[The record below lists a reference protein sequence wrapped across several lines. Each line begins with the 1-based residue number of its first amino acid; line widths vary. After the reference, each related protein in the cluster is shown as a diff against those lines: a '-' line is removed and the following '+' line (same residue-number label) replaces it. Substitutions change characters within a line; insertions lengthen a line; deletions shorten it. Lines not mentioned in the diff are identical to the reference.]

1 MSQEDNRVEESQMF
15 EIIDD
20 EEHSA
25 QAIIKVIGIGGG
37 GGNAINYMIE
47 KGLTGAEFIA
57 MNTDA
62 QALRSSKA
70 DIRLQ
75 LGASITNGLGAGA
88 NPEIGYKSALEDK
101 ERIREIVAG
110 ADVVFI
116 AAGMGGGTG
125 TGACPVVAEIAKEEG
140 ALTIGVVSKPS
151 LFEGRKRMNYATQ
164 GIARLSENIDSL
176 LIIPNDKLQKSL
188 PRGISFLDA
197 LSAANGVL
205 YDAVSGFSSI
215 INNEESTINI
225 DFADVRT
232 VMTEAGTTAVMGIGV
247 SSGENR
253 AEEAVEE
260 AISCPLLED
269 VDLSD
274 ARGVLVHIVAGID
287 FSWDEYH
294 TVGDALKQFA
304 SEDSQ
309 NIIGVTV
316 DPTLETGEL
325 HVTVIVT
332 GIGERKSELNVVKNP
347 TLNNARG
354 AQPEAVERTVEP
366 EAAVA
371 QQSVTEQPKV
381 VVEQKPIKSAEPE
394 IVEPIAEVKDKA
406 SAESYLDIPAF
417 LRRQADN

>member
-1 MSQEDNRVEESQMF
+1 MSQEVNRVEENQMF

-47 KGLTGAEFIA
+47 KGLSGAEFIA

-75 LGASITNGLGAGA
+75 LGENITNGLGAGA

-101 ERIREIVAG
+101 ERIREIVSG
-110 ADVVFI
+110 ADVIFI

-151 LFEGRKRMNYATQ
+151 LFEGRKRMNYAMQ

-247 SSGENR
+247 SAGEER
-253 AEEAVEE
+253 AEEAVEQ

-316 DPTLETGEL
+316 DPTLNSGEL

-332 GIGERKSELNVVKNP
+332 GIGERKSDLNVVKNP
-347 TLNNARG
+347 TLDAKKALEESASDNN
-354 AQPEAVERTVEP
+354 VEEEVLAESDNVETNVEP
-366 EAAVA
+366 AIA
-371 QQSVTEQPKV
+371 
-381 VVEQKPIKSAEPE
+381 
-394 IVEPIAEVKDKA
+394 EPIAEVKAKKESD
-406 SAESYLDIPAF
+406 SYLDIPAF

>member
-1 MSQEDNRVEESQMF
+1 MSDNEYKVEKEQMF
-15 EIIDD
+15 EIVSD
-20 EEHSA
+20 EHQQ
-25 QAIIKVIGIGGG
+25 QAVIKVVGIGGG

-75 LGASITNGLGAGA
+75 LGAGITNGLGAGA

-101 ERIREIVAG
+101 DRIREILTG

-125 TGACPVVAEIAKEEG
+125 TGASPVVTEIAKELG

-151 LFEGRKRMNYATQ
+151 TFEGKKRNNYANQ
-164 GIARLSENIDSL
+164 GIERLAEHIDSL

-188 PRGISFLDA
+188 PRGVSFLDA

-205 YDAVSGFSSI
+205 FDAVSGFSAI

-247 SSGENR
+247 ASGENR
-253 AEEAVEE
+253 AEEAVEK

-269 VDLSD
+269 VDLSN
-274 ARGVLVHIVAGID
+274 ARGVLVHIVAGLD

-294 TVGDALKQFA
+294 IVGDALKEFA
-304 SEDSQ
+304 SDDSQ
-309 NIIGVTV
+309 IIFGVTV
-316 DPTLETGEL
+316 NPEIDSGEL

-332 GIGERKSELNVVKNP
+332 GLGERKSDVSVVKIP
-347 TLNNARG
+347 TAK
-354 AQPEAVERTVEP
+354 VESP
-366 EAAVA
+366 A
-371 QQSVTEQPKV
+371 
-381 VVEQKPIKSAEPE
+381 PE
-394 IVEPIAEVKDKA
+394 IASEPVVIEEVPNAEKP
-406 SAESYLDIPAF
+406 EGNYLDIPAF
-417 LRRQADN
+417 LRKQAD

>member
-1 MSQEDNRVEESQMF
+1 MSQEVNRVEENQMF

-20 EEHSA
+20 EDHSA

-75 LGASITNGLGAGA
+75 LGSNITNGLGAGA

-101 ERIREIVAG
+101 ERIREIVTG

-151 LFEGRKRMNYATQ
+151 MFEGRKRMNYATQ

-247 SSGENR
+247 SAGENR

-347 TLNNARG
+347 TLNSKKDVN
-354 AQPEAVERTVEP
+354 ETTEKTVAADNTSVQAEEQALAKATE
-366 EAAVA
+366 EAA
-371 QQSVTEQPKV
+371 Q
-381 VVEQKPIKSAEPE
+381 AEPE
-394 IVEPIAEVKDKA
+394 IVEPIAEVKDKS

>member
-1 MSQEDNRVEESQMF
+1 MF

-20 EEHSA
+20 EDHSA

-75 LGASITNGLGAGA
+75 LGADITNGLGAGA
-88 NPEIGYKSALEDK
+88 NPEVGYKSALEDI
-101 ERIREIVAG
+101 ERIREVVTG

-247 SSGENR
+247 ATGENR

-274 ARGVLVHIVAGID
+274 ARGVLVHIVAGMD
-287 FSWDEYH
+287 FSYDEYH
-294 TVGDALKQFA
+294 IVGDALKQFA

-316 DPTLETGEL
+316 DPALDTGAL

-332 GIGERKSELNVVKNP
+332 GIGERKSDLSVIKAVKLETP
-347 TLNNARG
+347 KTA
-354 AQPEAVERTVEP
+354 PEAVITLNT
-366 EAAVA
+366 
-371 QQSVTEQPKV
+371 QS
-381 VVEQKPIKSAEPE
+381 E
-394 IVEPIAEVKDKA
+394 IVESISEELQSTEIKEVEEPITAADSSDGKR
-406 SAESYLDIPAF
+406 SESYLDIPAF

>member
-1 MSQEDNRVEESQMF
+1 MSDNEYKVEKEQMF
-15 EIIDD
+15 EIVSD
-20 EEHSA
+20 EHEQ
-25 QAIIKVIGIGGG
+25 QAVIKVVGIGGG

-47 KGLTGAEFIA
+47 KGLAGAEFIA

-75 LGASITNGLGAGA
+75 LGAGITNGLGAGA

-101 ERIREIVAG
+101 DRIREILTG

-125 TGACPVVAEIAKEEG
+125 TGASPVVTEIAKELG

-151 LFEGRKRMNYATQ
+151 TFEGKKRINYANQ
-164 GIARLSENIDSL
+164 GIERLSEHIDSL

-188 PRGISFLDA
+188 PRGVSFLDA

-205 YDAVSGFSSI
+205 YDAVSGFSAI

-247 SSGENR
+247 SSGEDR
-253 AEEAVEE
+253 AEEAVEK

-269 VDLSD
+269 VDLSN
-274 ARGVLVHIVAGID
+274 ARGVLVHIVAGLD

-294 TVGDALKQFA
+294 VVGDALKEFA
-304 SEDSQ
+304 SDDSQ
-309 NIIGVTV
+309 IIFGVTV
-316 DPTLETGEL
+316 NPEIDSGEL

-332 GIGERKSELNVVKNP
+332 GLGERKSDVSVVKIP
-347 TLNNARG
+347 TAKVETP
-354 AQPEAVERTVEP
+354 APEASSEP
-366 EAAVA
+366 VAAEKSTSA
-371 QQSVTEQPKV
+371 A
-381 VVEQKPIKSAEPE
+381 KPEGN
-394 IVEPIAEVKDKA
+394 
-406 SAESYLDIPAF
+406 YLDIPAF
-417 LRRQADN
+417 LRKQAD

>member
-1 MSQEDNRVEESQMF
+1 LYNQGGDTMSDNIYKVEKEQMF
-15 EIIDD
+15 EIVSD
-20 EEHSA
+20 EHEQ
-25 QAIIKVIGIGGG
+25 QAVIKVVGIGGG

-47 KGLTGAEFIA
+47 KGLAGAEFIA

-75 LGASITNGLGAGA
+75 LGAGITNGLGAGA

-101 ERIREIVAG
+101 DRIRELLTG

-125 TGACPVVAEIAKEEG
+125 TGASPVVTEIAKELG

-151 LFEGRKRMNYATQ
+151 TFEGKKRINYANQ
-164 GIARLSENIDSL
+164 GIERLAEHIDSL

-188 PRGISFLDA
+188 PRGVSFLDA

-205 YDAVSGFSSI
+205 YDAVSGFSAI

-247 SSGENR
+247 ASGEDR
-253 AEEAVEE
+253 AEEAVEK

-269 VDLSD
+269 VDLSN
-274 ARGVLVHIVAGID
+274 ARGVLVHIVAGLD

-294 TVGDALKQFA
+294 IVGDALKEFA
-304 SEDSQ
+304 SDDSQ
-309 NIIGVTV
+309 IIFGVTV
-316 DPTLETGEL
+316 NPEIDSGEL

-332 GIGERKSELNVVKNP
+332 GLGERKSDLSAVKSP
-347 TLNNARG
+347 AVK
-354 AQPEAVERTVEP
+354 PEP
-366 EAAVA
+366 
-371 QQSVTEQPKV
+371 
-381 VVEQKPIKSAEPE
+381 QKPEIATEP
-394 IVEPIAEVKDKA
+394 VKEEDA
-406 SAESYLDIPAF
+406 SAAKPEGNYLDIPAF
-417 LRRQADN
+417 LRKQAD

>member
-1 MSQEDNRVEESQMF
+1 MSQEVNRVEENQMF

-20 EEHSA
+20 EDHSA

-75 LGASITNGLGAGA
+75 LGSNITNGLGAGA

-101 ERIREIVAG
+101 ERIREIVTG

-151 LFEGRKRMNYATQ
+151 MFEGRKRMNYATQ

-247 SSGENR
+247 SAGENR

-347 TLNNARG
+347 TLNSKKDVNETTEKTVAADNTSNASVQ
-354 AQPEAVERTVEP
+354 AEEQALAKATE
-366 EAAVA
+366 EAA
-371 QQSVTEQPKV
+371 Q
-381 VVEQKPIKSAEPE
+381 AEPE
-394 IVEPIAEVKDKA
+394 IVEPIAEVKDKS

>member
-1 MSQEDNRVEESQMF
+1 MSDNIYKVEKEQMF
-15 EIIDD
+15 EIISD
-20 EEHSA
+20 EHEQ
-25 QAIIKVIGIGGG
+25 QAVIKVVGIGGG

-47 KGLTGAEFIA
+47 KGLAGAEFIA

-75 LGASITNGLGAGA
+75 LGAGITNGLGAGA

-101 ERIREIVAG
+101 DRIREVLTG

-125 TGACPVVAEIAKEEG
+125 TGASPVVTEIAKELG

-151 LFEGRKRMNYATQ
+151 TFEGKKRINYANQ
-164 GIARLSENIDSL
+164 GIERLAEHIDSL

-188 PRGISFLDA
+188 PRGVSFLDA

-205 YDAVSGFSSI
+205 YDAVSGFSAI

-247 SSGENR
+247 SSGEDR
-253 AEEAVEE
+253 AEVAVEK

-269 VDLSD
+269 VDLSN
-274 ARGVLVHIVAGID
+274 ARGVLVHIVAGLD

-294 TVGDALKQFA
+294 IVGDALKEFA
-304 SEDSQ
+304 SDDSQ
-309 NIIGVTV
+309 IIFGVTV
-316 DPTLETGEL
+316 NPEIDSGEL

-332 GIGERKSELNVVKNP
+332 GLGERKSDISAVKSP
-347 TLNNARG
+347 TAK
-354 AQPEAVERTVEP
+354 VEP
-366 EAAVA
+366 QKPEM
-371 QQSVTEQPKV
+371 VTETITEKV
-381 VVEQKPIKSAEPE
+381 TSAEKPE
-394 IVEPIAEVKDKA
+394 GN
-406 SAESYLDIPAF
+406 YLDIPAF
-417 LRRQADN
+417 LRKQTN

>member
-1 MSQEDNRVEESQMF
+1 MSDNEYKVEKEQMF
-15 EIIDD
+15 EIVSD
-20 EEHSA
+20 EHQQ
-25 QAIIKVIGIGGG
+25 QAVIKVVGIGGG

-47 KGLTGAEFIA
+47 KGLAGAEFIA

-75 LGASITNGLGAGA
+75 LGAGITNGLGAGA

-101 ERIREIVAG
+101 DRIREILTG

-125 TGACPVVAEIAKEEG
+125 TGASPVVTEIAKELG

-151 LFEGRKRMNYATQ
+151 TFEGKKRNNYANQ
-164 GIARLSENIDSL
+164 GIARLAEHIDSL

-188 PRGISFLDA
+188 PRGVSFLDA

-205 YDAVSGFSSI
+205 FDAVSGFSAI

-247 SSGENR
+247 ASGENR
-253 AEEAVEE
+253 AEEAVEK

-269 VDLSD
+269 VDLSN
-274 ARGVLVHIVAGID
+274 ARGVLVHIVAGLD

-294 TVGDALKQFA
+294 IVGDALKEFA
-304 SEDSQ
+304 SDDSQ
-309 NIIGVTV
+309 IIFGVTV
-316 DPTLETGEL
+316 NPEIDSGEL

-332 GIGERKSELNVVKNP
+332 GLGERKSDVSVVKIP
-347 TLNNARG
+347 TAKVETPAQEINSEPVTKDEPANAEK
-354 AQPEAVERTVEP
+354 PEGN
-366 EAAVA
+366 
-371 QQSVTEQPKV
+371 
-381 VVEQKPIKSAEPE
+381 
-394 IVEPIAEVKDKA
+394 
-406 SAESYLDIPAF
+406 YLDIPAF
-417 LRRQADN
+417 LRKQAD

>member
-1 MSQEDNRVEESQMF
+1 MSQEVNRVEENQMF

-20 EEHSA
+20 EDHSA
-25 QAIIKVIGIGGG
+25 QAIIKVVGIGGG

-75 LGASITNGLGAGA
+75 LGSNITNGLGAGA

-101 ERIREIVAG
+101 ERIREIVTG

-151 LFEGRKRMNYATQ
+151 MFEGRKRMNYATQ

-247 SSGENR
+247 SAGENR

-347 TLNNARG
+347 TLNNKKDVN
-354 AQPEAVERTVEP
+354 ETTERTATADSTSNASVQAEDKALTKATE
-366 EAAVA
+366 EA
-371 QQSVTEQPKV
+371 EQ
-381 VVEQKPIKSAEPE
+381 AEPE
-394 IVEPIAEVKDKA
+394 IVEPIAEVKDKN

>member
-1 MSQEDNRVEESQMF
+1 LYNQGGDTMSDNIYKVEKEQMF
-15 EIIDD
+15 EIISD
-20 EEHSA
+20 EHEQ
-25 QAIIKVIGIGGG
+25 QAVIKVVGIGGG

-47 KGLTGAEFIA
+47 KGLAGAEFIA

-75 LGASITNGLGAGA
+75 LGAGITNGLGAGA

-101 ERIREIVAG
+101 DRIREVLTG

-125 TGACPVVAEIAKEEG
+125 TGASPVVTEIAKELG

-151 LFEGRKRMNYATQ
+151 TFEGKKRINYANQ
-164 GIARLSENIDSL
+164 GIERLAEHIDSL

-188 PRGISFLDA
+188 PRGVSFLDA

-205 YDAVSGFSSI
+205 YDAVSGFSAI

-247 SSGENR
+247 SSGEDR
-253 AEEAVEE
+253 AEVAVEK

-269 VDLSD
+269 VDLSN
-274 ARGVLVHIVAGID
+274 ARGVLVHIVAGLD

-294 TVGDALKQFA
+294 IVGDALKEFA
-304 SEDSQ
+304 SDDSQ
-309 NIIGVTV
+309 IIFGVTV
-316 DPTLETGEL
+316 NPEIDSGEL

-332 GIGERKSELNVVKNP
+332 GLGERKSDISAVKSP
-347 TLNNARG
+347 TAK
-354 AQPEAVERTVEP
+354 VEP
-366 EAAVA
+366 QKPEM
-371 QQSVTEQPKV
+371 VTETITEKV
-381 VVEQKPIKSAEPE
+381 TSAEKPE
-394 IVEPIAEVKDKA
+394 GN
-406 SAESYLDIPAF
+406 YLDIPAF
-417 LRRQADN
+417 LRKQTD

>member
-1 MSQEDNRVEESQMF
+1 MSDNSYKVEKEQMF
-15 EIIDD
+15 EIVNDD
-20 EEHSA
+20 HQQ
-25 QAIIKVIGIGGG
+25 QAVIKVVGVGGG

-75 LGASITNGLGAGA
+75 LGANITNGLGAGA
-88 NPEIGYKSALEDK
+88 NPEIGYQSALEDK
-101 ERIREIVAG
+101 DKIRELLMG

-125 TGACPVVAEIAKEEG
+125 TGASPVVTEIAKELG

-151 LFEGRKRMNYATQ
+151 TFEGKKRINYANQ
-164 GIARLSENIDSL
+164 GIARLSEHIDSL

-188 PRGISFLDA
+188 PRGVSFLDA

-205 YDAVSGFSSI
+205 YDAVSGFSAI

-232 VMTEAGTTAVMGIGV
+232 VMTEAGTNAVMGIGV
-247 SSGENR
+247 ATGEDR
-253 AEEAVEE
+253 AEEAVEK

-269 VDLSD
+269 VDLSN
-274 ARGVLVHIVAGID
+274 ARGVLVHIVAGLD

-294 TVGDALKQFA
+294 IVGDALKEFA
-304 SEDSQ
+304 SDDSQ
-309 NIIGVTV
+309 IIYGVTV
-316 DPTLETGEL
+316 DPDIDTGQL

-332 GIGERKSELNVVKNP
+332 GLGSRKSDLPATNKSQTANVQRSK
-347 TLNNARG
+347 
-354 AQPEAVERTVEP
+354 PEASNEDE
-366 EAAVA
+366 ENEHIESESAA
-371 QQSVTEQPKV
+371 TN
-381 VVEQKPIKSAEPE
+381 
-394 IVEPIAEVKDKA
+394 
-406 SAESYLDIPAF
+406 ESNNYLDIPAF
-417 LRRQADN
+417 LRKQAD

>member
-1 MSQEDNRVEESQMF
+1 MF

-47 KGLTGAEFIA
+47 KGLGGAEFIA

-62 QALRSSKA
+62 QALRSSRA

-75 LGASITNGLGAGA
+75 LGTNITNGLGAGA

-101 ERIREIVAG
+101 ERIREIVTG

-247 SSGENR
+247 AAGENR
-253 AEEAVEE
+253 AEEAVEQ

-287 FSWDEYH
+287 FSFDEYH

-316 DPTLETGEL
+316 DPELETGEL

-332 GIGERKSELNVVKNP
+332 GIGERKSELNVIKNP
-347 TLNNARG
+347 TLAG
-354 AQPEAVERTVEP
+354 KKAVAETTEKAVAEAAIAVSSEETETAPEPVEKVKKVEP
-366 EAAVA
+366 AAEEKK
-371 QQSVTEQPKV
+371 TN
-381 VVEQKPIKSAEPE
+381 
-394 IVEPIAEVKDKA
+394 
-406 SAESYLDIPAF
+406 AESYLDIPAF

>member
-1 MSQEDNRVEESQMF
+1 MSQELNKVEESQMF

-25 QAIIKVIGIGGG
+25 QAIIKVIGVGGG

-47 KGLTGAEFIA
+47 KGLAGAEFIA

-70 DIRLQ
+70 DVRLQ
-75 LGASITNGLGAGA
+75 LGANITNGLGAGA

-101 ERIREIVAG
+101 EQIRELVAG

-151 LFEGRKRMNYATQ
+151 LFEGRKRMNYAMQ
-164 GIARLSENIDSL
+164 GVARLSENIDSL

-294 TVGDALKQFA
+294 IVGDALKQFA
-304 SEDSQ
+304 SEDSH

-316 DPTLETGEL
+316 DPTLDSGEL

-332 GIGERKSELNVVKNP
+332 GIGERKSDVNFVKNP
-347 TLNNARG
+347 TIETAKET
-354 AQPEAVERTVEP
+354 PKEVVENTADIKGEDEGEEKINSVEEKNTKVEP
-366 EAAVA
+366 EPADII
-371 QQSVTEQPKV
+371 TEV
-381 VVEQKPIKSAEPE
+381 DE
-394 IVEPIAEVKDKA
+394 KA
-406 SAESYLDIPAF
+406 GTESYLDIPAF

>member
-1 MSQEDNRVEESQMF
+1 MSDNVYKVEKEQMF
-15 EIIDD
+15 EIVSD
-20 EEHSA
+20 EHEQ
-25 QAIIKVIGIGGG
+25 QAVIKVVGIGGG

-47 KGLTGAEFIA
+47 KGLAGAEFIA

-70 DIRLQ
+70 EIRLQ

-101 ERIREIVAG
+101 DRIRELLTG

-125 TGACPVVAEIAKEEG
+125 TGASPVVTEIAKELG

-151 LFEGRKRMNYATQ
+151 TFEGKKRINYANQ
-164 GIARLSENIDSL
+164 GIERLAEHIDSL

-188 PRGISFLDA
+188 PRGVSFLDA

-205 YDAVSGFSSI
+205 YDAVSGFSAI

-247 SSGENR
+247 ASGEDR
-253 AEEAVEE
+253 AEEAVEK

-269 VDLSD
+269 VDLSN
-274 ARGVLVHIVAGID
+274 ARGVLVHIVAGLD

-294 TVGDALKQFA
+294 VVGDALKEFA
-304 SEDSQ
+304 SDDSQ
-309 NIIGVTV
+309 IIFGVTV
-316 DPTLETGEL
+316 NPEIDSGEL

-332 GIGERKSELNVVKNP
+332 GLGERKSDLSAAKSPTVK
-347 TLNNARG
+347 L
-354 AQPEAVERTVEP
+354 EP
-366 EAAVA
+366 
-371 QQSVTEQPKV
+371 
-381 VVEQKPIKSAEPE
+381 QKPE
-394 IVEPIAEVKDKA
+394 IVTEPVTEETTSTAKQDGN
-406 SAESYLDIPAF
+406 YLDIPAF
-417 LRRQADN
+417 LRKQAD

>member
-1 MSQEDNRVEESQMF
+1 MSQEVNRVEENQMF

-47 KGLTGAEFIA
+47 KGLSGAEFIA

-75 LGASITNGLGAGA
+75 LGENITNGLGAGA

-101 ERIREIVAG
+101 ERIREIVSG
-110 ADVVFI
+110 ADVIFI

-151 LFEGRKRMNYATQ
+151 LFEGRKRMNYAMQ

-247 SSGENR
+247 SAGEER
-253 AEEAVEE
+253 AEEAVEQ

-316 DPTLETGEL
+316 DPTLNSGEL

-332 GIGERKSELNVVKNP
+332 GIGERKSDLSVVKNP
-347 TLNNARG
+347 TL
-354 AQPEAVERTVEP
+354 EAKKALEESTDKAIDSETEEVEVITESDNLDTNVEP
-366 EAAVA
+366 VIA
-371 QQSVTEQPKV
+371 
-381 VVEQKPIKSAEPE
+381 
-394 IVEPIAEVKDKA
+394 EPIAEVKAKKESD
-406 SAESYLDIPAF
+406 SYLDIPAF

>member
-1 MSQEDNRVEESQMF
+1 MSQELNKVEESQMF

-20 EEHSA
+20 EDHSA
-25 QAIIKVIGIGGG
+25 QAIIKVIGVGGG

-75 LGASITNGLGAGA
+75 LGANITNGLGAGA

-101 ERIREIVAG
+101 ERIRELVAG

-151 LFEGRKRMNYATQ
+151 LFEGRKRMNYAMQ
-164 GIARLSENIDSL
+164 GVARLSENIDSL

-294 TVGDALKQFA
+294 IVGDALKQFA
-304 SEDSQ
+304 SEDSH

-316 DPTLETGEL
+316 DPTLDSGEL

-332 GIGERKSELNVVKNP
+332 GIGERKSDVNFVKNP
-347 TLNNARG
+347 TIETKKESVEN
-354 AQPEAVERTVEP
+354 AVETTAVDENEVANEDSDEKKAKVEP
-366 EAAVA
+366 EPADII
-371 QQSVTEQPKV
+371 TEV
-381 VVEQKPIKSAEPE
+381 DE
-394 IVEPIAEVKDKA
+394 KA
-406 SAESYLDIPAF
+406 GTESYLDIPAF

>member
-1 MSQEDNRVEESQMF
+1 MSQEVNRVEENQMF

-47 KGLTGAEFIA
+47 KGLGGAEFIA

-75 LGASITNGLGAGA
+75 LGTNITNGLGAGA

-247 SSGENR
+247 AAGENR
-253 AEEAVEE
+253 AEEAVEQ

-287 FSWDEYH
+287 FSFDEYH

-316 DPTLETGEL
+316 DPALESGQL

-332 GIGERKSELNVVKNP
+332 GIGERKSELNVIKNP
-347 TLNNARG
+347 TLAG
-354 AQPEAVERTVEP
+354 KKAVAETTEKAVETEVSHAVEP
-366 EAAVA
+366 EKKVEVPVKSEKAA
-371 QQSVTEQPKV
+371 
-381 VVEQKPIKSAEPE
+381 
-394 IVEPIAEVKDKA
+394 IVEPVAEEKSKT

>member
-1 MSQEDNRVEESQMF
+1 MSQELNKVEESQMF

-20 EEHSA
+20 EDHSA
-25 QAIIKVIGIGGG
+25 QAIIKVIGVGGG

-75 LGASITNGLGAGA
+75 LGANITNGLGAGA

-101 ERIREIVAG
+101 ERIRELVSG

-151 LFEGRKRMNYATQ
+151 LFEGRKRMNYAMQ
-164 GIARLSENIDSL
+164 GVARLSENIDSL

-294 TVGDALKQFA
+294 VVGDALKQFA
-304 SEDSQ
+304 SEDSH

-316 DPTLETGEL
+316 DPTLDSGEL

-332 GIGERKSELNVVKNP
+332 GIGERKSDVNFVKNP
-347 TLNNARG
+347 TIETKKEPIENA
-354 AQPEAVERTVEP
+354 AETMPVEESEVVNEAADEKNAKVEP
-366 EAAVA
+366 EPADII
-371 QQSVTEQPKV
+371 TEVDEKTGT
-381 VVEQKPIKSAEPE
+381 
-394 IVEPIAEVKDKA
+394 
-406 SAESYLDIPAF
+406 ESYLDIPAF